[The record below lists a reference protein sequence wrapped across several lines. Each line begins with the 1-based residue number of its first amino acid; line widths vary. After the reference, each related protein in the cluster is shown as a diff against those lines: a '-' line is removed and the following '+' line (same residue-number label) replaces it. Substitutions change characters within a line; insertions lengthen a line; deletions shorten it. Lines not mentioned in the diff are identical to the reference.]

1 MEFDFVPFEFG
12 RMFLGDASLW
22 YLFEILFRVVV
33 IFVTAVVLLR
43 VVSWKW
49 LKDMSFFDYFLVVAM
64 WSAAWDPMFYA
75 TVPLLY
81 GVAALTFIIV
91 LKEFLTHLTLK
102 NDFFL
107 QLAVPDPV
115 LIIENGVID
124 EKMLFKKDIP
134 LKAFYS
140 KLRIQWIKNT
150 GEIMRCY
157 LEPSGEISI
166 FKFEDSQV
174 LNWQSVFP
182 PEIFR

>member
-1 MEFDFVPFEFG
+1 
-12 RMFLGDASLW
+12 
-22 YLFEILFRVVV
+22 
-33 IFVTAVVLLR
+33 
-43 VVSWKW
+43 
-49 LKDMSFFDYFLVVAM
+49 
-64 WSAAWDPMFYA
+64 MFYA

-140 KLRIQWIKNT
+140 KLRIQ
-150 GEIMRCY
+150 
-157 LEPSGEISI
+157 
-166 FKFEDSQV
+166 
-174 LNWQSVFP
+174 
-182 PEIFR
+182 